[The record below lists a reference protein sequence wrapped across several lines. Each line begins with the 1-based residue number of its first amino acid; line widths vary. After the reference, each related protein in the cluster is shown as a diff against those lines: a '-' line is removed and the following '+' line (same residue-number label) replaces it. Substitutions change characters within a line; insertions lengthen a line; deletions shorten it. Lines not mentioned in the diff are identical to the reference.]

1 MAVRTKRPYRVYL
14 DNQRFRLEA
23 EKREWKT
30 NAQAA
35 DALGISEATLSKL
48 LSRKIQPSAATIDC
62 FINELDVSY
71 GALFRRE
78 EMS

>member
-1 MAVRTKRPYRVYL
+1 MAVRTKRPYRVFL
-14 DNQRFRLEA
+14 DHQRFRLEA
-23 EKREWKT
+23 EKRAWKT

-35 DALGISEATLSKL
+35 EALGLSEATLSKL

-62 FINELDVSY
+62 FVNELELPY

-78 EMS
+78 ELS